1 MAETTTKVPVKSAP
15 SAAEPVKASSFPL
28 VSLRKEID
36 RLFDDFAMSWSGWP
50 FGRRMLED
58 WPMRMPEME
67 INAPAVDFAETDQGY
82 RITAELP
89 GMDAK
94 DVEVSVSDD
103 VLTIKGEKR
112 EEKDESKKGYRFSE
126 RRYGMFE
133 RSFALPTGVDAA
145 KISSEFARGVLSV
158 TLPKTEQA
166 KQKKARKIE
175 VKAG

>member
-1 MAETTTKVPVKSAP
+1 MAETTTKVPVKSKP
-15 SAAEPVKASSFPL
+15 EAAAPVKGSSFPL

-36 RLFDDFAMSWSGWP
+36 RLFDDFAMSWSSWP

-58 WPMRMPEME
+58 WPLSLPEVEM
-67 INAPAVDFAETDQGY
+67 NAPAVDFAETEQGY

-89 GMDAK
+89 GMEEK

-112 EEKDESKKGYRFSE
+112 EEKDESRKGYRLSE
-126 RRYGMFE
+126 RRYGMFQ

-145 KISSEFARGVLSV
+145 KISAEFAKGVLSV

-166 KQKKARKIE
+166 RQKKARKIE
-175 VKAG
+175 VKSG

>member
-1 MAETTTKVPVKSAP
+1 MAETTTKVPVKTAP
-15 SAAEPVKASSFPL
+15 QAGAPVKGSSYPL

-58 WPMRMPEME
+58 WPMRMPEAAVS
-67 INAPAVDFAETDQGY
+67 APAVDFAETDQGY

-89 GMDAK
+89 GMEGK
-94 DVEVSVSDD
+94 DVEVGVSDD
-103 VLTIKGEKR
+103 ILTIKGEKR
-112 EEKDESKKGYRFSE
+112 EEKDESRKGYRLSE
-126 RRYGMFE
+126 RSYGMFQ
-133 RSFALPTGVDAA
+133 RSFALPAGVDAA
-145 KISSEFARGVLSV
+145 KISAEFAKGVLAV

-166 KQKKARKIE
+166 RQKKARKIE

>member
-1 MAETTTKVPVKSAP
+1 MAETTTKVPVKTAP
-15 SAAEPVKASSFPL
+15 TAAAPVKGSSYPL

-58 WPMRMPEME
+58 WPLRMPEME
-67 INAPAVDFAETDQGY
+67 IAAPAVDFAETDEGY

-89 GMDAK
+89 GMDGK

-112 EEKDESKKGYRFSE
+112 EEKDEKRKGYQLSE
-126 RRYGMFE
+126 RRYGMFQ
-133 RSFALPTGVDAA
+133 RAFALPAGVDAT
-145 KISSEFARGVLSV
+145 KISAEFAKGVLAV
-158 TLPKTEQA
+158 TMPKTEQA